1 MHNIFDNF
9 LDKDTWHKDHPGD
22 NAMFYSALSQVIDD
36 ESFCSDEMAEYMRNR
51 KNVSRDNNDI
61 FSFRIQTLQS
71 AALHISDYKKLIG

>member
-1 MHNIFDNF
+1 
-9 LDKDTWHKDHPGD
+9 
-22 NAMFYSALSQVIDD
+22 MFYSALSQVIDD

-71 AALHISDYKKLIG
+71 AALHISDYKKLIGWPGCVEKNRFRLWRASNFRYL